1 MFFSYSPIDLKA
13 NGVGAESISP
23 SWVFLVMLCTGTPWL
38 VHLWHMVDSPGGEVC
53 ERRGLAL
60 GAWVVPVKEGQH
72 VGTWLQLPHSYG
84 PGGPGT
90 TEIVIQS

>member
-1 MFFSYSPIDLKA
+1 
-13 NGVGAESISP
+13 
-23 SWVFLVMLCTGTPWL
+23 
-38 VHLWHMVDSPGGEVC
+38 MVNSPGGEVC

-72 VGTWLQLPHSYG
+72 VGTRLQLPHSYG

-90 TEIVIQS
+90 TEIVIQSQWTGHLKCSFGLMGYLCP

>member
-1 MFFSYSPIDLKA
+1 M
-13 NGVGAESISP
+13 
-23 SWVFLVMLCTGTPWL
+23 
-38 VHLWHMVDSPGGEVC
+38 C

-72 VGTWLQLPHSYG
+72 VGTRLQLPHSYG

-90 TEIVIQS
+90 TEIVIQSQWTGYFKEKRETIEGMVDRKSSPLRGAGGENQILG